1 MFPWQEAQR
10 RGAYPSKGQ
19 RASAARDADQ
29 PGAGSNAR
37 NVLKVSSTRPEPDVG
52 YRVRIRPDRPR
63 QGEYPVQFQHNWSK
77 RSPRDA
83 AGTERISGH

>member
-29 PGAGSNAR
+29 PVYILPALLFCLAYGPVRTPSLKLTIGSVRLTVGLARRCRQLAFAVWPLSKTGLQDLAG
-37 NVLKVSSTRPEPDVG
+37 
-52 YRVRIRPDRPR
+52 
-63 QGEYPVQFQHNWSK
+63 Q
-77 RSPRDA
+77 
-83 AGTERISGH
+83 